1 MKECQ
6 LGEDTPKLGGGERD
20 DGGMDLEYGLTAHNL
35 YVSVFEVKRIVASGC
50 PLLAG
55 VFDIFTE
62 LRWGQV
68 GYRGDT

>member
-1 MKECQ
+1 MKECR
-6 LGEDTPKLGGGERD
+6 LGEDVPELGGGKRD
-20 DGGMDLEYGLTAHNL
+20 DGEMDPEYGIAAQNL
-35 YVSVFEVKRIVASGC
+35 YVPVFEVKCLVASGC

-68 GYRGDT
+68 GYRGDA